1 MAASAV
7 LLLTAAPL
15 ALAFGPGPQPG
26 DLINTFS
33 SCSVDASNAQCE
45 CSPQSNGRACNAA
58 ALAGTRARL
67 LRCTPAHA
75 TVNADTILT
84 ACLCAPPP
92 SPALAHAHAHAHE
105 RTRTHGG
112 TRTPPPTRTS
122 IRARRHG
129 DVSVGC
135 VAGHSTHVPDIGKPA
150 RTPRSRAKAVLS
162 AGT

>member
-67 LRCTPAHA
+67 LRCTRVHA
-75 TVNADTILT
+75 TVNAGTILT

-92 SPALAHAHAHAHE
+92 SPSPAYAYAHAHAHAHE
-105 RTRTHGG
+105 RTAA
-112 TRTPPPTRTS
+112 
-122 IRARRHG
+122 RARHHLRAHRSARDG
-129 DVSVGC
+129 MAMCPWG
-135 VAGHSTHVPDIGKPA
+135 AWPDTPHMSLTPA
-150 RTPRSRAKAVLS
+150 NRRSRAKAVLS